1 MSHLGGGLFKMVVM
15 TSHSRFEPYI
25 SKAKE
30 DRKKE
35 GKRTQLTNNDG
46 RGVEERERERRE
58 KREER
63 EERKER
69 ERWFT
74 ASRKQVLQEVRRFH
88 QR

>member
-1 MSHLGGGLFKMVVM
+1 MGGGLFKMVVM

-35 GKRTQLTNNDG
+35 GKRTQLTNDG
-46 RGVEERERERRE
+46 RGVEEREREREE

-63 EERKER
+63 ENG
-69 ERWFT
+69 
-74 ASRKQVLQEVRRFH
+74 S
-88 QR
+88 

>member
-1 MSHLGGGLFKMVVM
+1 MGGGLFKMGVM
-15 TSHSRFEPYI
+15 TSHSRFESYI

-46 RGVEERERERRE
+46 RGVEERERERERREERRE

-63 EERKER
+63 ENG
-69 ERWFT
+69 
-74 ASRKQVLQEVRRFH
+74 S
-88 QR
+88 

>member
-1 MSHLGGGLFKMVVM
+1 MGGGLFKMVVM

-30 DRKKE
+30 DRKKD

-46 RGVEERERERRE
+46 RGVEEREREREE

-63 EERKER
+63 RER
-69 ERWFT
+69 ERILILVF
-74 ASRKQVLQEVRRFH
+74 RFPSKYNPKKEFFAT
-88 QR
+88 

>member
-30 DRKKE
+30 DGKKE

-46 RGVEERERERRE
+46 RGVEEREREREKRRE

-63 EERKER
+63 ENG
-69 ERWFT
+69 
-74 ASRKQVLQEVRRFH
+74 S
-88 QR
+88 